1 MQRCLTVGAQV
12 TLIQVNSSTRIP
24 RSLPAS
30 FLFVPIR
37 YRFQVSLFKPLKP
50 LTPNQLSRG
59 SPPGTATLRPPS
71 SLSLS
76 LSLSVSLTL
85 SLSLSLV
92 GLLQV
97 PRRCARHSLSA
108 GAARGG
114 GGGGGGLPGQPG
126 GSGRRRGGAG
136 AAHPLLANPCK
147 FFYLSPCHTYKYA
160 NLIILRSVGSHTR
173 QYHARCNTQ
182 PAWRLSTQI
191 GNVSCMILSRGSS
204 PCVMRH
210 SN

>member
-76 LSLSVSLTL
+76 LSLSLRLSHSLTL

-97 PRRCARHSLSA
+97 PRRCARHLLSLS
-108 GAARGG
+108 
-114 GGGGGGLPGQPG
+114 
-126 GSGRRRGGAG
+126 
-136 AAHPLLANPCK
+136 
-147 FFYLSPCHTYKYA
+147 LS
-160 NLIILRSVGSHTR
+160 LSVSLSLTLSHTLSLSWVSSR
-173 QYHARCNTQ
+173 YRDAA
-182 PAWRLSTQI
+182 PA
-191 GNVSCMILSRGSS
+191 ILSLLERRAAAAAAAVASLDNRVAAAGDVAAQVPHT
-204 PCVMRH
+204 PCSLTHANSFTSLRVTH
-210 SN
+210 TSTPI